1 MELKLL
7 YFGIS
12 RDHANKDEEH
22 LKVKEGIRVSD
33 IREELKQKYP
43 SLEDIQNFAMAVNE
57 SYAEDDLRLEDGD
70 TVAVIP
76 PVSGG

>member
-7 YFGIS
+7 YFGVS
-12 RDHANKDEEH
+12 RDHANKEQER
-22 LKVKEGIRVSD
+22 LNVKQDLTVYGIRK
-33 IREELKQKYP
+33 ELKQRYP
-43 SLEDIQNFAMAVNE
+43 ALADIESFAIAVNE
-57 SYAEDDLRLEDGD
+57 SYAEDDLKLADGD

>member
-12 RDHANKDEEH
+12 RDHANKDEER

>member
-7 YFGIS
+7 YFGVS
-12 RDHANKDEEH
+12 RDHANKDEER
-22 LKVKEGIRVSD
+22 LKVKEGLRVSD

>member
-12 RDHANKDEEH
+12 RDHANKDEER
-22 LKVKEGIRVSD
+22 LKVKEGLRVSD